1 MKVAIDKKNFTF
13 NSYVMLYTSKEVYE
27 YISKQTNDPIVERKV
42 CAVSGTEFP
51 IYQSDLKFYDKIS
64 PTFNGVKY
72 NILTP
77 TLCPE
82 CRQKRRLAFRN
93 ERKLYRRTCDAS
105 GKTII
110 SIYSPDKPYKVYDQ
124 KIWWSDQRD
133 PMDYGRDFDFS
144 QPFFQQFSEM
154 LQSIPLFSLSI
165 FSSEDCDYTNA
176 TDGCKSCYMSFNI
189 MQSSNLYYSA
199 AAYATHNSCDVD
211 YSPEKWE
218 NLYQCVD
225 VVNCYNSKYLLY
237 CNDCSN
243 SEFLYNCH
251 GCTDCIMCYNL
262 DNKQYCIENVAYT
275 PEEYQKKKEEMKSR
289 YTQVFFLEFIKSAIR
304 KDCNIIN
311 SENVVGNNIFNSQNI
326 TQGFSVYNS
335 QNCKYCQNSI
345 SLQDSADCIEAWLE
359 SYGLYEC
366 HGTSGVK
373 NAISIN
379 QGYYNS
385 RVYYI
390 YSCYYSSDLFACIG
404 LRNKQ
409 YCIFN
414 KQYTKEEYENLVP
427 KIIQHMQKTG
437 ERWEFFPA
445 SISPFGYNE
454 TIAME
459 YFPLSKAEALKQ
471 WYKRMDQEYPINIP
485 ENAQTIQAKNLPNNI
500 QEITDDILNKVILC
514 EESGRPFRI
523 IKAELD
529 FYRKHNLPLPRRHP
543 DIRHLERINLRHPRK
558 LFDRICDKCG
568 KKIRTTYAPE
578 RPEKVYCESCYQK
591 EIYG

>member
-1 MKVAIDKKNFTF
+1 
-13 NSYVMLYTSKEVYE
+13 MLYTSKEVYE

-211 YSPEKWE
+211 YSPEK
-218 NLYQCVD
+218 
-225 VVNCYNSKYLLY
+225 
-237 CNDCSN
+237 
-243 SEFLYNCH
+243 
-251 GCTDCIMCYNL
+251 
-262 DNKQYCIENVAYT
+262 
-275 PEEYQKKKEEMKSR
+275 
-289 YTQVFFLEFIKSAIR
+289 
-304 KDCNIIN
+304 
-311 SENVVGNNIFNSQNI
+311 
-326 TQGFSVYNS
+326 
-335 QNCKYCQNSI
+335 
-345 SLQDSADCIEAWLE
+345 
-359 SYGLYEC
+359 
-366 HGTSGVK
+366 
-373 NAISIN
+373 
-379 QGYYNS
+379 
-385 RVYYI
+385 
-390 YSCYYSSDLFACIG
+390 
-404 LRNKQ
+404 
-409 YCIFN
+409 
-414 KQYTKEEYENLVP
+414 
-427 KIIQHMQKTG
+427 
-437 ERWEFFPA
+437 
-445 SISPFGYNE
+445 
-454 TIAME
+454 
-459 YFPLSKAEALKQ
+459 
-471 WYKRMDQEYPINIP
+471 
-485 ENAQTIQAKNLPNNI
+485 
-500 QEITDDILNKVILC
+500 
-514 EESGRPFRI
+514 
-523 IKAELD
+523 
-529 FYRKHNLPLPRRHP
+529 
-543 DIRHLERINLRHPRK
+543 
-558 LFDRICDKCG
+558 
-568 KKIRTTYAPE
+568 
-578 RPEKVYCESCYQK
+578 
-591 EIYG
+591 